1 MLISLSKDWL
11 DKNLIEPNE
20 PSCYVEVAHQGKEL
34 TVGFGVIS

>member
-20 PSCYVEVAHQGKEL
+20 PSCYVEVAHQGKKL